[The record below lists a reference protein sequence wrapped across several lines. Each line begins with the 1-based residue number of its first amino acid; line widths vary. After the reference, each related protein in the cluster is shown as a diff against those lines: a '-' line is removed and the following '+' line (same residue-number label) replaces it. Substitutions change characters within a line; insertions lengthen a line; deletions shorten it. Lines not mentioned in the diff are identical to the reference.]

1 MAQLEDLKVHEKYNL
16 LLCLFKSDYYNDPKN
31 TDLEGKP
38 FKQACEECTLTF
50 FRPRMDKVAREE
62 DLQKVRKADYI
73 IGIVNEDST
82 TRGAEVQRSV
92 FALKIDH
99 DTIRIDEEG
108 ALKVEG
114 VCAQKGSQEY
124 EELVN
129 KNAYCFTNSLRLT
142 YSMKLIERKNEG
154 LWFLPISPSSKKG
167 F

>member
-1 MAQLEDLKVHEKYNL
+1 MAQLEDLKAHEKYNL

-50 FRPRMDKVAREE
+50 FRPRMDKVAEYKDFE
-62 DLQKVRKADYI
+62 KVRKADYI

-99 DTIRIDEEG
+99 DTIGTDEEG

-129 KNAYCFTNSLRLT
+129 KNTWHFTHSTRLGQP
-142 YSMKLIERKNEG
+142 KLIERKN
-154 LWFLPISPSSKKG
+154 
-167 F
+167 

>member
-1 MAQLEDLKVHEKYNL
+1 
-16 LLCLFKSDYYNDPKN
+16 
-31 TDLEGKP
+31 
-38 FKQACEECTLTF
+38 
-50 FRPRMDKVAREE
+50 MDKVTQEE
-62 DLQKVRKADYI
+62 DFQKVRKADYI

-99 DTIRIDEEG
+99 DTIGVDEEG

-129 KNAYCFTNSLRLT
+129 KNTWHFTHSTRLGQP
-142 YSMKLIERKNEG
+142 KLIERKNEG
-154 LWFLPISPSSKKG
+154 LWAFTHNPMKG

>member
-1 MAQLEDLKVHEKYNL
+1 MAQLEDLKAHEKYNL

-50 FRPRMDKVAREE
+50 FRPRMDKVAEYKDFE
-62 DLQKVRKADYI
+62 KVRQADYAI
-73 IGIVNEDST
+73 AIVYEKSAIK
-82 TRGAEVQRSV
+82 GVKIQRSV

-99 DTIRIDEEG
+99 DRIGVDG
-108 ALKVEG
+108 GGSLGIYG

-129 KNAYCFTNSLRLT
+129 KNAWCLTNSPRLNN
-142 YSMKLIERKNEG
+142 SMKLIKRK
-154 LWFLPISPSSKKG
+154 S
-167 F
+167 